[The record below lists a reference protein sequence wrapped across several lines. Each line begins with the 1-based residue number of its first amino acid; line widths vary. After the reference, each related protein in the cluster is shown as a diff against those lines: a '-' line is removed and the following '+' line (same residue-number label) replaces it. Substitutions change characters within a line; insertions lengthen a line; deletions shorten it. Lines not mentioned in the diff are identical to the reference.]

1 MDYSLSAVLIRVKLS
16 KKFFCVEVRC
26 DLLLL
31 FRLLGQG
38 VVKELLIVFE
48 WIRHA

>member
-1 MDYSLSAVLIRVKLS
+1 MDYSLSAVLIRIELS